1 MNFNFIFN
9 SRGVMRAR
17 HTTAVF
23 ILILA
28 GALAAS
34 AQENYFVTYTHQME
48 EPGNLEVGLKSASGW
63 PKAGN
68 SFVGSSLEFE
78 YGMKTW
84 WTTELYLDGQA
95 TAGANATFS
104 GFRWENRF
112 RPLLTE
118 HWINPVLYAEF
129 EDINGSNRSLLEI
142 VGHDGLAD
150 TIERPERAEKE
161 RELELKLILS
171 SNTRGW
177 NFAENFIAEKN
188 FAAGEPWEFGY
199 AVGASRALSL
209 KASPNP
215 CTFCRENFAL
225 GAEMYGGLGDT
236 DGFGLSNTSHY
247 LAPTVT
253 WNVPAGPTFRI
264 SPGFGLNGNSNGFL
278 LRLGM
283 TYEFEQIFA
292 RKDK

>member
-1 MNFNFIFN
+1 MQA
-9 SRGVMRAR
+9 SHKAV
-17 HTTAVF
+17 AVF
-23 ILILA
+23 LLILGVA
-28 GALAAS
+28 LGAR

-48 EPGNLEVGLKSASGW
+48 EPGNLEIGLKSASGW
-63 PKAGN
+63 ARAGN
-68 SFVGSSLEFE
+68 GFVGSSLEFE
-78 YGMKTW
+78 YGIKAW
-84 WTTELYLDGQA
+84 WTSELYLDGQV
-95 TAGANATFS
+95 TAGENATFS

-142 VGHDGLAD
+142 VGHDGVDEFA
-150 TIERPERAEKE
+150 TRAERAEKE

-171 SNTRGW
+171 SNARGW
-177 NFAENFIAEKN
+177 NFAENFTAEKN

-199 AVGASRALSL
+199 AVGVSRALSQ
-209 KASPNP
+209 KASPRP

-236 DGFGLSNTSHY
+236 DGFGLANTAHY

-253 WNVPAGPTFRI
+253 WRVPAGPTFRL
-264 SPGFGLNGNSNGFL
+264 SPGFGLNGHSNGFL
-278 LRLGM
+278 LRVGV

-292 RKDK
+292 RNK